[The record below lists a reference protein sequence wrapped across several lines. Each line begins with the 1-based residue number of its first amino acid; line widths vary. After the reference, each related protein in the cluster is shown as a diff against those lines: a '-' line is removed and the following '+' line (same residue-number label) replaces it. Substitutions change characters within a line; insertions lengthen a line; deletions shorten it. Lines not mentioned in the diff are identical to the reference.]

1 MGVIRYKI
9 WSDLWANKSRTLQV
23 VLIIAMGAFAI
34 GMIVTTRT
42 LMVAGMSEIWSTVS
56 PATITLWASPS
67 VGDDTITALKRIEGL
82 EDVEGYAT
90 ATIEWRL
97 SPEDEWSPAVLIA
110 RDDYKDQHYTTLGL
124 ISGKWPQEN
133 TMAVVQGADVVY
145 DIREGGRLTLR
156 VNDHDQEVKIGG
168 VVYDP
173 VASPPSYGGPAQFY
187 TTRDRFGD
195 LTGDRDYNR
204 ILAGIPTDVEYDEAA
219 SIAIADQMKR
229 KLEKQGSDSGGASPP
244 DGQRVTDPQKHFF
257 QDTMD
262 AVFLILGVMS
272 ILALFLALFL
282 VYNTINAIVSQ
293 QVDQIGIMKAIGAG
307 TGRILWTYL
316 INIFAYS
323 FLALLIAIPLA
334 AIGGWGL
341 NLFLMG
347 TFNADPGSFTVVR
360 EAVLAMVAI
369 ALLAPLL
376 TSMIPI
382 LSGVRITVREAV
394 STYGLSV
401 GAGLLE
407 RLLARMER
415 IPRLVLLT
423 ISNTFRNKGR
433 VFLTQIT
440 LVLSGLVFMMV
451 MSTGD
456 SVRNTFGDLIF
467 SILRYNVSF
476 VFEDPERIHQVEA
489 LALAHPEVKAVEVW
503 NVGGGQI
510 RPAGQPESDDDEGV
524 LVFGVPLPTNLYGPQ
539 LRAGRWLQ
547 PGDTYAVVLNQTLA
561 DEVGV
566 GPGDWVTVDHGVEG
580 ETDWQVVGLLF
591 DPVITNSAHVSRQ
604 TVVKELNQVGKGNS
618 VWIQTVRGDP
628 DSEVAAAGH
637 LRQYFDEHQFDLEPG
652 GIFAGQDTA
661 SEATAAIVANF
672 AMISTLLG
680 VMAIVIGAV
689 GGVALSGVLSLNVLE
704 RTREI
709 GVMRAIGA
717 SSGAIAR
724 LFIGE
729 GLILGWLSWAIA
741 VPLSIPAGRLM
752 TQAVGV
758 PFNMSLVYT
767 YSPSGAIYWLFIV
780 TLLSILASYF
790 PARGA
795 TRISVRESLAY
806 A

>member
-42 LMVAGMSEIWSTVS
+42 LMVAGMTEIWSEVS
-56 PATITLWASPS
+56 PATITLWVSPR
-67 VGDDTITALKRIEGL
+67 VDDDVIMALKRIEGL
-82 EDVEGYAT
+82 EDVEGYST
-90 ATIEWRL
+90 ASIEWR
-97 SPEDEWSPAVLIA
+97 PGPDDEWSAAVLIA
-110 RDDYKDQHYTTLGL
+110 RDDYKDQRYNTLGL
-124 ISGKWPQEN
+124 DSGEWPQEN
-133 TMAVVQGADVVY
+133 TMAVVQGVDVVY
-145 DIREGGRLTLR
+145 GVQEGDRVTLR
-156 VNDHDQEVKIGG
+156 VDDRDQVMKIGG

-173 VASPPSYGGPAQFY
+173 VASPPSFGGPAQFY
-187 TTRDRFGD
+187 TTRKRFGD
-195 LTGDRDYNR
+195 LVGDQDYDV
-204 ILAGIPTDVEYDEAA
+204 ILAGVSEYDEITAT
-219 SIAIADQMKR
+219 AIADQMKR
-229 KLEKQGSDSGGASPP
+229 KLERQGSDSGGAAPP
-244 DGQRVTDPQKHFF
+244 DGRRVTDPQKHFF

-347 TFNADPGSFTVVR
+347 TFNADPGSFRVVR
-360 EAVLAMVAI
+360 EAVLAMGAI

-376 TSMIPI
+376 TSLIPI
-382 LSGVRITVREAV
+382 LSGARITVREAI

-401 GAGLLE
+401 GGGLLE
-407 RLLARMER
+407 RLLSRMER
-415 IPRLVLLT
+415 IPRLILLT

-451 MSTGD
+451 VSTGD

-476 VFEDPERIHQVEA
+476 VFEDPQRIHQVEV
-489 LALAHPEVKAVEVW
+489 LTLAHPEVKAVEVW
-503 NVGGGQI
+503 NLSSGQI
-510 RPAGQPESDDDEGV
+510 RPKGRSESEDDEGV
-524 LVFGVPLPTNLYGPQ
+524 LVFGVPLPTSLYGPQ
-539 LRAGRWLQ
+539 MRAGRWLQ
-547 PGDTYAVVLNQTLA
+547 PEDTYAVVLNQKLA
-561 DEVGV
+561 DDAGLSL
-566 GPGDWVTVDHGVEG
+566 GDWVTVDLGVEG
-580 ETDWQVVGLLF
+580 ETDWQVVGLVF

-604 TVVKELNQVGKGNS
+604 TMVRELNQMGKGNS

-637 LRQYFDEHQFDLEPG
+637 LRQYFEEHQFDLQPG

-672 AMISTLLG
+672 SMISTLLG
-680 VMAIVIGAV
+680 VMAVVIGAV

-758 PFNMSLVYT
+758 PFGMNLVYT
-767 YSPSGAIYWLFIV
+767 YRPTGAIYWLFII
-780 TLLSILASYF
+780 TMLSILASWF

-806 A
+806 L